1 LGSSVWNLLL
11 LLLFVGVGRFSGVG
25 FPSVGASLSRATG
38 GVCGFSVGGVG
49 PESFTPRSQS
59 FARKLANS

>member
-1 LGSSVWNLLL
+1 M
-11 LLLFVGVGRFSGVG
+11 GVGRFSGVG

-38 GVCGFSVGGVG
+38 GVYWLSVGGVG
-49 PESFTPRSQS
+49 LGSFTPRSQS